1 MGGKFITSNPRE
13 IPKKRQ
19 SAYSNDKRT
28 VTAPSNKQ
36 SLQFGNQDGKS
47 TLQSIIQ
54 SHTLLKDESLEK
66 YGPKSALS
74 PQKQLS
80 S

>member
-47 TLQSIIQ
+47 TLQSII
-54 SHTLLKDESLEK
+54 
-66 YGPKSALS
+66 
-74 PQKQLS
+74 
-80 S
+80 